1 MKTAKK
7 SSFSARAV
15 VPTVALMALA
25 CDEPLSQVELIDK
38 TRVVGAR
45 VEVAG
50 DASRAA
56 PLPGESVTV
65 RAWVVAPEP
74 EPAFAYDLLGCVA
87 VESSST
93 VPTCD
98 GPALATATSVAP
110 VLGEPSIGF
119 DAPAT
124 ATGDERLAVLG
135 LVCPA
140 DVALSGQGDGHCAD
154 GREALAF
161 TLDFMMDDG
170 SHPNTNPAFTSF
182 ELDGGELAPET
193 ADTTDCALLPQ
204 VARGAKHTLRL
215 DLDPESRDLLPEENA
230 VGHGRESLLISYFVT
245 SGELDH
251 AWSLIDS
258 EAPSTTASIAWTS
271 PAATGGALRLARL
284 IAVVRDGRGG
294 ADYLERR
301 VCVQP

>member
-1 MKTAKK
+1 MNTVNNVG
-7 SSFSARAV
+7 FSPWAALPV
-15 VPTVALMALA
+15 VALLALG

-50 DASRAA
+50 DPSRAA

-74 EPAFAYDLLGCVA
+74 EPAFAYDLLSCVA

-98 GPALATATSVAP
+98 GPALATATSLAP
-110 VLGEPSIGF
+110 VAGEPSIAF
-119 DAPAT
+119 DAPAEL
-124 ATGDERLAVLG
+124 TGDERLAVLG

-140 DVALSGQGDGHCAD
+140 GVPLGAAGDGRCED
-154 GREALAF
+154 GRDALAF

-170 SHPNTNPAFTSF
+170 AHPNTNPAVTSVK
-182 ELDGGELAPET
+182 LDGGELALET
-193 ADTTDCALLPQ
+193 ADTTDCALLPP
-204 VARGAKHTLRL
+204 VARGAQHTLRIEL
-215 DLDPESRDLLPEENA
+215 APESRDLLPEESV
-230 VGHGRESLLISYFVT
+230 VGHGRESLLVSYFVT

-251 AWSLIDS
+251 AFSLIDS
-258 EAPSTTASIAWTS
+258 DAPSTTSSAVWTS
-271 PAATGGALRLARL
+271 PAAVGGAPRLARL
-284 IAVVRDGRGG
+284 FAVVRDGRGG
-294 ADYLERR
+294 ADFIERR